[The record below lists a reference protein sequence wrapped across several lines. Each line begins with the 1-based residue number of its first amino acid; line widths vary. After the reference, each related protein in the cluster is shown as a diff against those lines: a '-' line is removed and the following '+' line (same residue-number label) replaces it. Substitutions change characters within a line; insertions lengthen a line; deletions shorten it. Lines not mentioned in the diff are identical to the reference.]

1 MAKSEDKYYKRR
13 LKNSYFT
20 TQVSITLVLFVL
32 GLLGMFLMH
41 AQKIT
46 ELVRE
51 NIGFTITLNQD
62 VEETDIIRFQ
72 KKMEV
77 NDYVRSTKYI
87 SKEDAAR
94 TLKKDLGEDFIGF
107 LGYNPLSPQVEV
119 KLKASYAKSDSLKL
133 IERQLMRNSNIK
145 EVDYQETMI
154 TKINDNIERISY
166 ILLGI
171 SILLLFVAI
180 ALINNTIRLA
190 VYSRRFLIRTMQLV
204 GATQAFI
211 RRPFIKQ
218 GVLHGLLGAIIAILL
233 LAALVYFG
241 ETNLPELRALRNLE
255 HYSIL
260 AGGILLSGI
269 LISYFSTFFAVRKFL
284 NVNNDK
290 LYQ

>member
-1 MAKSEDKYYKRR
+1 MAKREDRYYKRR
-13 LKNSYFT
+13 LKSSYFT
-20 TQVSITLVLFVL
+20 TQISITLVLFVI
-32 GLLGMFLMH
+32 GLLGIFMLH

-51 NIGFTITLNQD
+51 NIGFTITMNQD

-72 KKMEV
+72 KRLEMRK
-77 NDYVRSTKYI
+77 YVRSTRYI
-87 SKEDAAR
+87 SKEEAAK

-119 KLKASYAKSDSLKL
+119 KLSANYAKSDSLKR
-133 IERQLMRNSNIK
+133 IERQLMQSSNIK
-145 EVDYQETMI
+145 EIDYQETMI

-166 ILLGI
+166 LLVGFTV
-171 SILLLFVAI
+171 LLLIIAI

-190 VYSRRFLIRTMQLV
+190 VYSRRFIIRTMQLV

-211 RRPFIKQ
+211 RRPFVRQ
-218 GVLHGLLGAIIAILL
+218 GLLHGLLGAFISLML
-233 LAALVYFG
+233 LAVLMYVA
-241 ETNLPELRALRNLE
+241 ENNLPELKALRDLE
-255 HYSIL
+255 QYAML
-260 AGGILLSGI
+260 AGGVFLTGI
-269 LISYFSTFFAVRKFL
+269 LISYFSTFFAVRKYL

>member
-1 MAKSEDKYYKRR
+1 MAKKEDRYYKRR
-13 LKNSYFT
+13 LKSSHFT
-20 TQVSITLVLFVL
+20 TQISITLVLFVI
-32 GLLGMFLMH
+32 GLLGVFLLH

-51 NIGFTITLNQD
+51 NIGFTITMNQNVD
-62 VEETDIIRFQ
+62 ETDIIRFK

-77 NDYVRSTKYI
+77 SDYVRSTKYI
-87 SKEDAAR
+87 SKEEAAK
-94 TLKKDLGEDFIGF
+94 TLKEDLGEDFIGF

-133 IERQLMRNSNIK
+133 IERELMRNSNIK

-166 ILLGI
+166 LLVGF
-171 SILLLFVAI
+171 SVLLLFVAI

-190 VYSRRFLIRTMQLV
+190 VYSRRFIIRTMQLV

-211 RRPFIKQ
+211 RKPFVKQ
-218 GVLHGLLGAIIAILL
+218 GVLHGILGAFIALLL
-233 LAALVYFG
+233 LALLMYMA
-241 ETNLPELRALRNLE
+241 ENNLPELKELRDLQQ
-255 HYSIL
+255 YSML
-260 AGGILLSGI
+260 AGGIFVIGI
-269 LISYFSTFFAVRKFL
+269 LISYFSTFFAVRKYL